1 MPVRN
6 EKLDQAITAIKEK
19 LQPRSI
25 FLYGSHSRAEAESG
39 SDFEVGV
46 IRQVKQNW
54 KRHELFAIL
63 DKYPT
68 IHGYAFDESTLR
80 AGHVDAPFP
89 ETIFIRELV
98 QTGRTIDG
106 EKVIESLKPPAITLR
121 DLYGR
126 VSFDLGVAQTAIDAH
141 RRHELK
147 TSKDALIKSCL
158 FGIRA
163 YLMLKTKT
171 FSPTFERIVIE
182 GRATLNAE
190 QQKTL
195 DEVFIL
201 RKKTDVPEQLLFDNL
216 ELLNSIREEIEQAIV
231 KGKDRGDTIVLA

>member
-1 MPVRN
+1 MPIQN
-6 EKLDQAITAIKEK
+6 EKLAQAVEAIKAK
-19 LQPRSI
+19 LKPRSI

-46 IRQVKQNW
+46 VRQVKQTW
-54 KRHELFAIL
+54 KRRELFEIL
-63 DKYPT
+63 ADYPT

-80 AGHVDAPFP
+80 AGHVEAPFP
-89 ETIFIRELV
+89 ETIFIRELTL
-98 QTGRTIDG
+98 TGRTIDG
-106 EKVIESLKPPAITLR
+106 EKVIETLKPPPIILR

-126 VSFDLGVAQTAIDAH
+126 IHFDLGVAQTAIDAW
-141 RRHELK
+141 RRREMK
-147 TSKDALIKSCL
+147 TAKDSLIKSCL

-182 GRATLNAE
+182 GRSVLTKE
-190 QQKTL
+190 QQQTL

-201 RKKTDVPEQLLFDNL
+201 RKKAVVPEQLLFDNL
-216 ELLNSIREEIEQAIV
+216 ELLNDIREEIEKAI
-231 KGKDRGDTIVLA
+231 DQSNNRGDTVVLS